1 MGKAKAPSAKKAAKE
16 GLVKKNGDLEDTF
29 KAVLG
34 EIFRRFDK
42 DGDGALCEAELEEF
56 ATTSGSGKNVAED
69 RAQLQSYFDCN
80 SKGDLTYKGFE
91 QMYTMQIGHE
101 AETTWKDLEQLG
113 YKKPLAL
120 LDPEAASAEALA
132 KAKMDELR
140 NALTDLKLAPSAP
153 KAHRR
158 AGDALQALGRTEAA
172 QREYAQ
178 AEALEKAPSTVDD
191 QD

>member
-1 MGKAKAPSAKKAAKE
+1 MGKAKAPSARKAAKE

-91 QMYTMQIGHE
+91 QMYAMQIGHE

-140 NALTDLKLAPSAP
+140 NALTDLKLAPAP
-153 KAHRR
+153 RR
-158 AGDALQALGRTEAA
+158 TDAPATLQALGRTEAA

>member
-1 MGKAKAPSAKKAAKE
+1 M
-16 GLVKKNGDLEDTF
+16 
-29 KAVLG
+29 
-34 EIFRRFDK
+34 
-42 DGDGALCEAELEEF
+42 
-56 ATTSGSGKNVAED
+56 AED

-158 AGDALQALGRTEAA
+158 AGDATGARPHRGRAA
-172 QREYAQ
+172 QYAQ